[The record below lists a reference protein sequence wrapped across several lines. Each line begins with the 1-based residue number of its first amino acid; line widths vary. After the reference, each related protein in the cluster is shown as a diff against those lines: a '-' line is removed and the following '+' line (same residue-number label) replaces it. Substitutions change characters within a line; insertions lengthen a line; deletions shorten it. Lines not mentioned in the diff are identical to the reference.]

1 METSAHV
8 QPCLD
13 CHRACTEAVTNLLH
27 GRISPGYDESVYLVV
42 LLDCAH
48 ICVVCADFMT
58 RGSVHHKHVCRVCDE
73 ICEGCAV
80 LCEKCPDPD
89 DIFSAPPKY
98 ADAALPPAA
107 RQVVTTAS
115 SRPSLAGMLH

>member
-27 GRISPGYDESVYLVV
+27 GRISPGYDESVHLVV

-73 ICEGCAV
+73 ICEGCAR
-80 LCEKCPDPD
+80 
-89 DIFSAPPKY
+89 SAQIQTTFL
-98 ADAALPPAA
+98 ALRRNMPTLRY
-107 RQVVTTAS
+107 RQPQD
-115 SRPSLAGMLH
+115 R